1 MDSAAGD
8 TTSVKPLDAVFLA
21 LSVTV
26 IVNE

>member
-1 MDSAAGD
+1 MVTVGAV
-8 TTSVKPLDAVFLA
+8 TTSVKPLDAVVLA